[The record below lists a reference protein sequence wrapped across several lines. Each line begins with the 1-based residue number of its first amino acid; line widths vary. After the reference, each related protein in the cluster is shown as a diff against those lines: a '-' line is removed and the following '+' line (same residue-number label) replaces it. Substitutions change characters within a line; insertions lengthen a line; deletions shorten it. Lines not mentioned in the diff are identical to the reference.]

1 MTTVVSIRATP
12 DLEQLSVSQSQGR
25 VFERGKRKLHP
36 DSALAVESALQ
47 KREGEIVAVL
57 VGARADEDA
66 VKPALAMGCDR
77 AVIVTEESESWD
89 GFVRAN
95 LLQAVMTRAGADLL
109 MAGPKDEAALRI
121 GAETAAAD
129 LNPRLPNALAIMKAG
144 RKPIER
150 LSPDDLGLPEDDLK
164 PRYVV
169 RGSYLS

>member
-12 DLEQLSVSQSQGR
+12 DLEQLSVSQSRGR

-36 DSALAVESALQ
+36 DSSLAVEAALRR
-47 KREGEIVAVL
+47 KDGGIVAVL

-77 AVIVTEESESWD
+77 AVIVTGETESWD

-95 LLQAVMTRAGADLL
+95 LLQAVMNRAGVDLL
-109 MAGPKDEAALRI
+109 VAGPEDEAALRI
-121 GAETAAAD
+121 GAETAPAD
-129 LNPRLPNALAIMKAG
+129 LKPRLPNALAIMKAG

-150 LSPDDLGLPEDDLK
+150 LSPDDLGLPEDDLI
-164 PRYVV
+164 PRYAV